1 MDAIVAW
8 FKQSKRTL
16 PWRELDIRRI
26 NPYEVLVSEFMLQQ
40 TQSSRVEPYY
50 EAWLVNWPTVHALA
64 AAPLGEV
71 LTAWGRLG
79 YPRRAKWL
87 HEAAKRIV
95 CEFNGEVPRD
105 VQVLETFTGIGP
117 YTARAVAVFAFG
129 EHHPVIDTNVR
140 RVLARWQRGEERP
153 TAPLKSDY
161 ELLTQ
166 LLPKDNHT
174 TRLLGYGIM
183 ELGATVCSARAP
195 ACNACPVQAT
205 CQWRAA
211 GYPAGPPP
219 RTEARYEGSD
229 RQVRGFALAL
239 LREAQAPLPAV
250 AFANISTDAA
260 QRERAL
266 ASLVADGLI
275 TQTGDTYSL

>member
-8 FKQSKRTL
+8 FKQSERTL

-26 NPYEVLVSEFMLQQ
+26 DPYEVLVSEFMLQQ
-40 TQSSRVEPYY
+40 TQSSRVGPYY
-50 EAWLVNWPTVHALA
+50 KAWLQTWPTVHALA

-87 HEAAKRIV
+87 HEAAQRIV
-95 CEFNGEVPRD
+95 CEFNGEVPKD
-105 VQVLETFTGIGP
+105 VHVLETFTGIGP
-117 YTARAVAVFAFG
+117 YTARAVAVFAYG

-140 RVLARWQRGEERP
+140 RVLARWQRGEERA

-161 ELLTQ
+161 ELLTA
-166 LLPKDNHT
+166 LLPTDHTT
-174 TRLLGYGIM
+174 TRLLGYAVM
-183 ELGATVCSARAP
+183 ELGATVCTARALT
-195 ACNACPVQAT
+195 CSACPLKAT
-205 CQWRAA
+205 CAWRAA
-211 GYPAGPPP
+211 GYPAGAKP
-219 RTEARYEGSD
+219 RKEARYEGSD

-239 LREAQAPLPAV
+239 LREAQAPLPAA
-250 AFANISTDAA
+250 AFANISADAA

-275 TQTGDTYSL
+275 TQTGNTYSL

>member
-1 MDAIVAW
+1 MAW

-16 PWRELDIRRI
+16 PWRELDTRRI
-26 NPYEVLVSEFMLQQ
+26 DPYEVLVSEFMLQQ

-50 EAWLVNWPTVHALA
+50 EAWLVKWPTVHALA

-195 ACNACPVQAT
+195 TCNACPVQAT